1 MTIFRQTEP
10 LLGLIFLASL
20 AIILIALLF
29 QHVGGL
35 QPCDLCYKQR
45 WVYYAAI
52 AFVPLSLLLYG
63 RGMVQATQILLFI
76 FAAAFFANMI
86 LGAYHAGVEWQWW
99 AGPSG
104 CTGGDQLDAS
114 IDLLKALEKIK
125 IVACDEVQWSFLG
138 LSMAGYSAL
147 ASLGLG
153 LLSLFTIKVAHNNS

>member
-1 MTIFRQTEP
+1 MVIFRQTEP
-10 LLGLIFLASL
+10 LIGLIFLASL
-20 AIILIALLF
+20 TIILIALIS

-52 AFVPLSLLLYG
+52 AFVPLALLLYA
-63 RGMVQATQILLFI
+63 RGQVQATQILLFI

-86 LGAYHAGVEWQWW
+86 LGVYHAGVEWKWW

-104 CTGGDQLDAS
+104 CTGGGQLDAS

-125 IVACDEVQWSFLG
+125 IVPCDEVQWSFLG

-147 ASLGLG
+147 ASLALG
-153 LLSLFTIKVAHNNS
+153 LLSLLTIKVAQNKS